1 MSVNFFVL
9 VQKNDKLCQERR
21 HELVGVPQRR
31 AHDYSPGWYTQWCR
45 TIDETKQKRNAR
57 RGGPRIKS
65 DRIRNIM
72 KNDNNNNFYGASW
85 TMQCRRDNRKK
96 AAPPH
101 RLFPPPPPI
110 TYRREKNHSAGSRC
124 HERETRRVRSPAVKA
139 SFQLRS
145 VLFCQST
152 NCDKKTE
159 NSIGETCKYI
169 LDIFSTNYNK
179 KIKGFGLFSTSQYQ
193 SINQSI
199 NQTNTNVID
208 KSTSKKSI
216 NQSIDR
222 TTIEN
227 LGLQAYGS
235 ASMLSSLAT

>member
-1 MSVNFFVL
+1 MQNNWRN
-9 VQKNDKLCQERR
+9 K
-21 HELVGVPQRR
+21 
-31 AHDYSPGWYTQWCR
+31 
-45 TIDETKQKRNAR
+45 TKKKRPR
-57 RGGPRIKS
+57 GPRIKS

-72 KNDNNNNFYGASW
+72 KNDNNNNFHGASW
-85 TMQCRRDNRKK
+85 TMQRRRDNRKK

-179 KIKGFGLFSTSQYQ
+179 KIKSFGLFSTSQYLSINQSIKRTLTWSTSRPRKNQ

-199 NQTNTNVID
+199 N
-208 KSTSKKSI
+208 
-216 NQSIDR
+216 R